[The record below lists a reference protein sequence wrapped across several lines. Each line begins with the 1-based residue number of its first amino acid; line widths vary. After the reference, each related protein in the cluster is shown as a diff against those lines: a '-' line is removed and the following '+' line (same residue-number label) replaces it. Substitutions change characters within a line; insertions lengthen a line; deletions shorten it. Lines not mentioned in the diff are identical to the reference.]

1 MPLRGLSKEKER
13 TQEEILAKLIESA
26 SKVYM
31 KDADTLSGETS
42 IPNDLGTKSLDVMGM
57 TAMIENDFD
66 VVVPLAE
73 YGHYATLNDLAK
85 MIAEEQ

>member
-1 MPLRGLSKEKER
+1 M

-31 KDADTLSGETS
+31 KDATTLSGETS
-42 IPNDLGTKSLDVMGM
+42 IPNELGTKSLDVMGM

>member
-1 MPLRGLSKEKER
+1 MNVNAGIK
-13 TQEEILAKLIESA
+13 QAAILAIGIIALGVTQVILTGGI
-26 SKVYM
+26 
-31 KDADTLSGETS
+31 DLSSGS
-42 IPNDLGTKSLDVMGM
+42 VVGM